1 MVKSIAVLA
10 IATAALAAGLCFDV
24 RPSRAMYSGDAPWC
38 IMTYGDDVHWRCEF
52 RSGEECV
59 AAVAGTRGNCNVNP
73 YYSGAAAPAGPSRR
87 GKR

>member
-1 MVKSIAVLA
+1 MVKSITALA
-10 IATAALAAGLCFDV
+10 IAAVALAAGSCFDV
-24 RPSRAMYSGDAPWC
+24 PAGRASTYGDAPWC

-59 AAVAGTRGNCNVNP
+59 AAVAGTRGSCNVNP
-73 YYSGAAAPAGPSRR
+73 YYSGAPAGPPKR